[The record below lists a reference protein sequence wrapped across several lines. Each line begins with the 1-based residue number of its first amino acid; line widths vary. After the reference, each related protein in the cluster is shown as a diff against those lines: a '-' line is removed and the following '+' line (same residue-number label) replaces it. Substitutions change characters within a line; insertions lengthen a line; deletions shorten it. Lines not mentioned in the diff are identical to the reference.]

1 MTSLTNLLYTIVCF
15 HLSSLEVT
23 VPVQT
28 NIAQGKPTIQSNTYH
43 NAVSS
48 YAVDGVTG
56 GNFHT
61 DRCMHTRGGNG
72 WWMVDLLHVYNI
84 SRITVFRR
92 TDVLGRPDLFKI
104 VGFDLHPTLC
114 PLSSP
119 KVCVNQLGNFTG
131 QSKTVPCEQ
140 EVMARYVKVSSS
152 ANVMMCEMQV
162 FGQKIGGCLRNKLQV
177 KDGNKLDDSSITM
190 LRGNASS
197 HVECSINCY
206 RLHNCLFFNFNRL
219 TGECQTGSGQETSAS
234 SSAAGWDF
242 GTFC

>member
-15 HLSSLEVT
+15 LLEALEVT

-28 NIAQGKPTIQSNTYH
+28 NIAQGKPTIQSSTYYSF
-43 NAVSS
+43 ASF

-56 GNFHT
+56 GNLNT
-61 DRCMHTRGGNG
+61 DGCMHTRGGHV

-92 TDVLGRPDLFKI
+92 TGSLGRPDLFKI

-119 KVCVNQLGNFTG
+119 KVCVNQLGSFTG
-131 QSKTVPCEQ
+131 PSKTVSCEQ

-152 ANVMMCEMQV
+152 THMMMCEMQV
-162 FGQKIGGCLRNKLQV
+162 FGQNIGGCLRNKLQV
-177 KDGNKLDDSSITM
+177 KEGHKLDDSSITM

-197 HVECSINCY
+197 LVECSINCY

-234 SSAAGWDF
+234 SSGAGWVF

>member
-28 NIAQGKPTIQSNTYH
+28 NIAQGKPTIQSSTYY

-56 GNFHT
+56 GNYHT
-61 DRCMHTRGGNG
+61 DRCTKTYGGNV

-84 SRITVFRR
+84 SRITVFKR
-92 TDVLGRPDLFKI
+92 TDFQGRPDLYKI
-104 VGFDLHPTLC
+104 IGFDLHPTLC
-114 PLSSP
+114 ALSSP

-131 QSKTVPCEQ
+131 PSKTLSCEQ

-152 ANVMMCEMQV
+152 TNIMMCEMQV
-162 FGQKIGGCLRNKLQV
+162 FGQKIGGCLRNKVQV
-177 KDGNKLDDSSITM
+177 QEGHKLDDPSITM

-197 HVECSINCY
+197 RVECSINCY

-219 TGECQTGSGQETSAS
+219 TGECQTGSGQESSAS
-234 SSAAGWDF
+234 SSAADWDF
-242 GTFC
+242 GTIC